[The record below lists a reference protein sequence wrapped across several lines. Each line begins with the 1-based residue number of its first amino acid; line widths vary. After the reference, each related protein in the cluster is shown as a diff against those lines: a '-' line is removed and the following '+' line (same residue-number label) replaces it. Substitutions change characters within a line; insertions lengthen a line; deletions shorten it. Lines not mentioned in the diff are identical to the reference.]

1 MSNNWLN
8 NIKHVA
14 PGEPVQAGVV
24 SRPDRT
30 LADRTEYLRQRLD
43 AAEAGHAVFDTDVR
57 VAPNVLPGQPVFWNA
72 TTSQYEQA
80 LAAVETADNSQT
92 LVTQASADC
101 IGLCYK
107 KKSAT
112 LGDIVLYGVVSL
124 ADISN
129 AVDGPVTAGR
139 YYLSADEAGKLVK
152 ERPAIPVS
160 VCYVQGPKDNCA
172 DAPSVVITPQIRDFL
187 EEHIHYRF
195 ELVARAAGL
204 PTGVVNPETGLTNVV
219 ISSADASAPGWL
231 PASHASFNGTAPAGA
246 VFGYNLAA
254 HDELSKVWP
263 PQPIGAVAMLWDK
276 GVDRV
281 GATEIPLGVDG
292 LAICDANGIWWM
304 SSCAN
309 DVPWTG
315 GISSSSSSS
324 AQNVVSECPR
334 DEKMRVIVTYLRM
347 VFGND
352 RSVVTSLK
360 PATGSPITVT
370 NCANQPAMTGDLQL
384 GLNLQLLT
392 ADGEALGGQAFKEI
406 TTDYKFKR
414 GWVMEGI
421 RVGSGPLTVTGSRS
435 RALTAAEKVSLGLP
449 TNNTVNIAQGLVTIS
464 YNDQLVEREISP
476 QIIRLSDTVERL
488 YQDIPYLGFPQG
500 QDSLLRVRLNVPAAN
515 LGSSLSMRI
524 RAQLFGRQTAVLP
537 TMTMSYRRLTRPTSG
552 GVSLPVSDTALTFTV
567 PASSVNIDTAVEV
580 TSEAFPVAQGDTVL
594 VTLSRSGASDAYGAE
609 VGLLRLTGIV
619 LVQ

>member
-8 NIKHVA
+8 NIKHVT
-14 PGEPVQAGVV
+14 PGEPVQAGIV

-30 LADRTEYLRQRLD
+30 LADRTEYLKQRLD
-43 AAEAGHAVFDTDVR
+43 AAELGHAVFDTDATI
-57 VAPNVLPGQPVFWNA
+57 APNVLPGQPVFWNA
-72 TTSQYEQA
+72 TTSRYEQA

-112 LGDIVLYGVVSL
+112 LGDIVLYGVVTL
-124 ADISN
+124 GDISN
-129 AVDGPVTAGR
+129 AVDGPVVAGR
-139 YYLSADEAGKLVK
+139 YYLSADEPGKLVK

-172 DAPSVVITPQIRDFL
+172 DAPSVVITPQVRDFL
-187 EEHIHYRF
+187 EEHVHYRF
-195 ELVARAAGL
+195 ELVTRAAGFPL
-204 PTGVVNPETGLTNVV
+204 TVNGNVV

-246 VFGYNLAA
+246 IFGYNIAA
-254 HDELSKVWP
+254 HEALSKVWP
-263 PQPIGAVAMLWDK
+263 PQPIGAAAMLWDK
-276 GVDRV
+276 GQDHV

-315 GISSSSSSS
+315 GISASSSSSS

-352 RSVVTSLK
+352 RSVVTSLR
-360 PATGSPITVT
+360 PAFGSPITVT
-370 NCANQPAMTGDLQL
+370 SCANQPATTGDLQL

-392 ADGEALGGQAFKEI
+392 ASGEALGGQAFKEI

-421 RVGSGPLTVTGSRS
+421 RVGSGPLTVSGSRS
-435 RALTAAEKVSLGLP
+435 RALTAAEKVSLGIP
-449 TNNTVNIAQGLVTIS
+449 INNTVNIAQGLVTIS
-464 YNDQLVEREISP
+464 YNDRLVEREISP

-488 YQDIPYLGFPQG
+488 YQDIPYIGFPDE

-515 LGSSLSMRI
+515 LAPTADTSLTMFI
-524 RAQLFGRQTAVLP
+524 RAQLFGRRTAVLP
-537 TMTMSYRRLTRPTSG
+537 TMSMTYRILPRPVTATALVTTDS
-552 GVSLPVSDTALTFTV
+552 ALTFTV
-567 PASSVNIDTAVEV
+567 PATSLATDTAIEV
-580 TSEAFPVAQGDTVL
+580 NSATFPVLQGDTVL
-594 VTLSRSGASDAYGAE
+594 VTLSRAGSTDSYGAE

-619 LVQ
+619 YAP